1 MLEPWFDTLY
11 VDCDYEPYIQKEQKR
26 TVTNLL
32 DRLKPYD
39 NEKQNDIIVKID
51 TQKFTQQDYVYIN
64 QLSAIIQD
72 SGKIGEFELGN
83 LKISIIRIEEYLVS

>member
-26 TVTNLL
+26 TVTDLL

-51 TQKFTQQDYVYIN
+51 T
-64 QLSAIIQD
+64 
-72 SGKIGEFELGN
+72 
-83 LKISIIRIEEYLVS
+83 